1 MARNLDEFAHDLTNA
16 TQQVVQAATTNSQTR
31 ALYDAAQTG
40 DTATVARLA
49 ESMSTADLER
59 VKRQLDR

>member
-1 MARNLDEFAHDLTNA
+1 MACNLDEFANDLTHA

-31 ALYDAAQTG
+31 AILDAAKTG

-49 ESMSTADLER
+49 AAMSTADLER
-59 VKRQLDR
+59 VKRQLES